1 MTDLEIL
8 FSQVLGSFFGEATH
22 YEKKEPATEFKKLY
36 ERIQRVDESDKEYVL
51 KIAELGR
58 LCDMISFPLNIL
70 SCAFNDDRFLG
81 KNFADDKGKNRLWYY
96 ADNLILRTKDIITI
110 MATQFVMFDKR
121 SSDFIS
127 IIGKRNESL
136 PMQLRESLKRKIQMY
151 DNLSCLKGLVK
162 MLM

>member
-1 MTDLEIL
+1 
-8 FSQVLGSFFGEATH
+8 
-22 YEKKEPATEFKKLY
+22 
-36 ERIQRVDESDKEYVL
+36 
-51 KIAELGR
+51 
-58 LCDMISFPLNIL
+58 MISFPLNIL